1 MKPPSMG
8 SPTRTPDLVDEPN
21 KPCICNKFA
30 LPPIPDEPN
39 RPKPPIRL
47 NHPSS
52 LPGNYD
58 TIDPNAG
65 RQPRGGN
72 MHHSSS
78 VFILALFLA
87 ASLCAQDDIPPA
99 GRGGGGRGGGGR
111 GNTREFLGLGPAP
124 DAAAAARG
132 EKLYAPNCAFCHGEK
147 ARGAEGPNLVRSV
160 TVLHDEKGE
169 LIGPFIVKGSP
180 DKGMPPFPNF
190 AEGQLYDLAQF
201 LHLQVELVAN
211 RGLYKRLNVVTGD
224 PKAGE
229 AYFNG
234 AGGCKGCHSVTGDL
248 AHLATKYQ
256 PEALQTRFVWPG
268 GGGFGG
274 GRGGP
279 PQKITVTLS
288 SGQKVTG
295 TVKQMDD
302 VNLSM
307 YDAGGAYRSWPRESI
322 KVELEDRLVGHRQLL
337 EKYTDADMHNLT
349 AYLVTLK

>member
-1 MKPPSMG
+1 MLRSG
-8 SPTRTPDLVDEPN
+8 LFYV
-21 KPCICNKFA
+21 
-30 LPPIPDEPN
+30 
-39 RPKPPIRL
+39 
-47 NHPSS
+47 
-52 LPGNYD
+52 
-58 TIDPNAG
+58 
-65 RQPRGGN
+65 
-72 MHHSSS
+72 S
-78 VFILALFLA
+78 VFLFA
-87 ASLCAQDDIPPA
+87 ASILCAQEDIPTG
-99 GRGGGGRGGGGR
+99 GRGGGRGGR
-111 GNTREFLGLGPAP
+111 GNTRDFLGLGPPP

-169 LIGPFIVKGSP
+169 TIGPVILKGFP

-190 AEGQLYDLAQF
+190 AEGQLYDIAQF

-224 PKAGE
+224 AKAGE

-248 AHLATKYQ
+248 AHVGTKFQ
-256 PEALQTRFVWPG
+256 PEALQSRFVWPG

-274 GRGGP
+274 GRGGGAA
-279 PQKITVTLS
+279 QKVTVTLP
-288 SGQKVTG
+288 SGQSVSG

-302 VNLSM
+302 FNLSVI
-307 YDAGGAYRSWPRESI
+307 DGEGNYRSWPRESI
-322 KVELEDRLVGHRQLL
+322 KVELDDRLAGHRQLL